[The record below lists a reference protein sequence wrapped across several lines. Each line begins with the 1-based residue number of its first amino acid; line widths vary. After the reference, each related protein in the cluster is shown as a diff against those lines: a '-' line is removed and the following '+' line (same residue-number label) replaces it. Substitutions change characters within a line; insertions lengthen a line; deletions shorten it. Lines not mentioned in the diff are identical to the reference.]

1 MKKNEKGQTSVE
13 YILLLAVMIPLSITF
28 FTKVTDFVV
37 DNPDSLVNRYLGGF
51 TKVLGSTSGGTTG
64 VDGKYKVFRLPR

>member
-1 MKKNEKGQTSVE
+1 MKNEKGQTSVE
-13 YILLLAVMIPLSITF
+13 YILLLAVMIPLCITF

-51 TKVLGSTSGGTTG
+51 SNVFGSPDGGTSGVSGE
-64 VDGKYKVFRLPR
+64 YKRFRLPR